1 VLHVLHPALH
11 AEQAPGVFVKPVLHV
26 VQTSAAEHASQFPG
40 QPVQTS
46 FAPATLKNEVMQVPH
61 FVPFVAKA
69 HVLQPAMHAWHVS
82 AFKTLPSLHAV
93 HLVAEVHVLQ
103 LAEHWVH
110 ASFSRT

>member
-1 VLHVLHPALH
+1 
-11 AEQAPGVFVKPVLHV
+11 

-46 FAPATLKNEVMQVPH
+46 FAAPTPATLKNEVLQVPH

-82 AFKTLPSLHAV
+82 PFKT
-93 HLVAEVHVLQ
+93 
-103 LAEHWVH
+103 
-110 ASFSRT
+110 